1 MKEGSK
7 TAVISSGASEPVG
20 PYSQAIVSNSLVF
33 ISGQLGIDLKRK
45 RLGETVEEQTRL
57 AMESIRAIVTQ
68 AGGSLDDI
76 VKTTILLADMDD
88 FGAVNQ
94 VYARFFSEPYP
105 ARAAYQVAK
114 LPLAAMVEIEA
125 VAILKER

>member
-1 MKEGSK
+1 MKEKSK
-7 TAVISSGASEPVG
+7 VSVFSSGASEPVG

-33 ISGQLGIDLKRK
+33 VSGQLGIDLKRK
-45 RLGETVEEQTRL
+45 KLAETVEDQTSL
-57 AMESIRAIVTQ
+57 ALGSIKAILNQ

-88 FGAVNQ
+88 FSAVNR
-94 VYARFFSEPYP
+94 VYAQFFSEPYP
-105 ARAAYQVAK
+105 ARAAYQVVK
-114 LPLAAMVEIEA
+114 LPLDAMVEIEA